1 MNLAKAFSNNDV
13 VLLVWTYEQPIEDC
27 LGFSISR
34 RNTKTGKV
42 TVLESKVGF
51 TGDAPAAD
59 DGFVPTTK
67 WPIQKFNWRD
77 FSATSGSTYQYTITP
92 MIGVPDNLQPGNQT
106 LTTNV
111 VTLSAGTGAFRAYFN
126 RGILSTQSISMQ
138 IPKSPSGIPN
148 YRILL
153 DRLRQPGD
161 KLRNRLADE
170 LRPAIMSLLDKALAE
185 GGTCYC
191 ALYELSDT
199 ELVSKLLT
207 AKGKVHIILSNT
219 GSDDATNEVARA
231 SLHDSGIDIIDR
243 FVPSGHIGHN
253 KFVVYCDM
261 DGIAQTVLTGSTNWT
276 PTGLCAQSN
285 NALLIDSAELAEHYM
300 DYWRALKE
308 DKAEQST
315 EFREANNSARKVEID
330 GSDVTLWFSPNTR
343 AKNKTANSPLPS
355 DMADVFGL
363 MQAAT
368 KSILFLAFQPGTPSI
383 INMAADIQINKPDL
397 FIRGAATDLNAVAQ
411 SNVTLFHRGINDP
424 VIVGAQE
431 LKDDFAFWMAE
442 LLKSSP
448 NAHAVIHDKVLVLDA
463 FTDKC
468 VVITGSH
475 NQGYRASYNNDENM
489 LIIKGNIELATSYAT
504 HVLDVYDHYRWRYFL
519 SRNSGR
525 GNRFSGLNKKPS
537 WQEPYFNNLRG
548 ESIDRRFWL

>member
-13 VLLVWTYEQPIEDC
+13 VLLVWTYEQPIRDC
-27 LGFSISR
+27 LGFAISR
-34 RNTKTGKV
+34 RDTQTGNV

-51 TGDAPAAD
+51 VGNAPAAGN
-59 DGFVPTTK
+59 GFNPTTK

-77 FSATSGSTYQYTITP
+77 FSATSGSTYDYTITP
-92 MIGVPDNLQPGNQT
+92 MIGAPGNLQPGNQV
-106 LTTNV
+106 LTTNI
-111 VTLSAGTGAFRAYFN
+111 VTLSPGTGAFRAYFN

-138 IPKSPSGIPN
+138 IPKSSSGIPN

-170 LRPAIMSLLDKALAE
+170 LRPAVMSLLDKAITE

-199 ELVSKLLT
+199 ELVSKLLA

-253 KFVVYCDM
+253 KFVVYCDRN
-261 DGIAQTVLTGSTNWT
+261 GNAQTVLTGSTNWT

-300 DYWRALKE
+300 DYWKALKT
-308 DKAEQST
+308 DKAEQSSK
-315 EFREANNSARKVEID
+315 FRKANNSPRKAQVD
-330 GSDVTLWFSPNTR
+330 GSDVTLWFSPNTQ
-343 AKNKTANSPLPS
+343 AKNKTANSPIPS
-355 DMADVFGL
+355 DMQEVFGL
-363 MQAAT
+363 MQAAK

-383 INMAADIQINKPDL
+383 INQAADIQIDKPDL
-397 FIRGAATDLNAVAQ
+397 FIRGAATDLNAVEQ

-448 NAHAVIHDKVLVLDA
+448 NAHAIIHDKILVLDA
-463 FTDKC
+463 FTDDY

-489 LIIKGNIELATSYAT
+489 LIIKGNIELAISYAT
-504 HVLDVYDHYRWRYFL
+504 HILDVYDHYRWRYFL
-519 SRNSGR
+519 SKNTRGR
-525 GNRFSGLNKKPS
+525 NRFAGLNRLPS
-537 WQEPYFNNLRG
+537 WQEPYFNDKRG
-548 ESIDRRFWL
+548 ESIDRRFWI